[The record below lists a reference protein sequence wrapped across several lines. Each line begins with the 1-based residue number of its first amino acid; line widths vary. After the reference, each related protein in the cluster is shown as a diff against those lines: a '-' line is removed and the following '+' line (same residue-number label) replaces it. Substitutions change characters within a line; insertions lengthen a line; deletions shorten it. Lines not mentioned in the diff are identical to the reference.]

1 MIVGVLY
8 YRWGYYSYTRTILN
22 QVPDVEYRKTYDY
35 YSILNHAARKIN
47 HATHKKLVDT
57 FDLNNQFQDFGL
69 NKVDLLH
76 LFNGINHGKTPWV
89 STFETLLPRLKRL
102 LGNYNQKPDSIYL
115 GNKEKRALDALCGD
129 ACKQLI
135 ALSECSRLIQL
146 DVLKRLSININAVE
160 SKMTVL
166 HPPQAKKING
176 YDDKQ
181 LDRFKKIRFMLVG
194 AGFFRKGGREVLRVF
209 ERLVRKEG
217 YPIELIIISS
227 LLMDQYAAH
236 ETEADVA
243 WAKKTIAANED
254 WITHHINLP
263 NEQVLNLMQSAHVGL
278 LPTYADTYGY
288 SVLEFQANGVPVIT
302 TDVRALGE
310 INNNS
315 AGWLINVPKN
325 ELGESFYATAEQREQ
340 LSASIESGLE
350 KIVRNIFSETES
362 LRLKG
367 IASLEKIERDH
378 DPDDYA
384 RRMREIYQGVLR

>member
-1 MIVGVLY
+1 
-8 YRWGYYSYTRTILN
+8 
-22 QVPDVEYRKTYDY
+22 
-35 YSILNHAARKIN
+35 
-47 HATHKKLVDT
+47 
-57 FDLNNQFQDFGL
+57 
-69 NKVDLLH
+69 
-76 LFNGINHGKTPWV
+76 
-89 STFETLLPRLKRL
+89 
-102 LGNYNQKPDSIYL
+102 
-115 GNKEKRALDALCGD
+115 
-129 ACKQLI
+129 
-135 ALSECSRLIQL
+135 
-146 DVLKRLSININAVE
+146 
-160 SKMTVL
+160 
-166 HPPQAKKING
+166 
-176 YDDKQ
+176 
-181 LDRFKKIRFMLVG
+181 
-194 AGFFRKGGREVLRVF
+194 
-209 ERLVRKEG
+209 
-217 YPIELIIISS
+217 
-227 LLMDQYAAH
+227 
-236 ETEADVA
+236 
-243 WAKKTIAANED
+243 
-254 WITHHINLP
+254 
-263 NEQVLNLMQSAHVGL
+263 MQSAHVGL